1 MELYQG
7 EKLVQSSLLV
17 LAAQKQIRK
26 HGWFNVIMYRI
37 FRECGALSFETGD
50 NDEARFARKQLE
62 EIFHFVSLISHAGEA
77 LDKYIQSHSEV

>member
-1 MELYQG
+1 
-7 EKLVQSSLLV
+7 
-17 LAAQKQIRK
+17 
-26 HGWFNVIMYRI
+26 MYRI